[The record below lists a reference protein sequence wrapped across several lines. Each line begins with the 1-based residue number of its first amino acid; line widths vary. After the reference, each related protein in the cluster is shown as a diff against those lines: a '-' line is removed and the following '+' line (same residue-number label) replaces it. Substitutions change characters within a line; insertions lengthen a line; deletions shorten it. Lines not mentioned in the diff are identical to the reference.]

1 MGTDTL
7 LQKKLYSKVL
17 LELLGLQSTS
27 VCGQAEGIKN
37 LYLGIQKIVILPIL
51 SECQIYMK
59 GN

>member
-7 LQKKLYSKVL
+7 LQKKLYSQVL

-37 LYLGIQKIVILPIL
+37 LYLGIQKL
-51 SECQIYMK
+51 
-59 GN
+59 